1 MKSEERAK
9 KAVKSAVLFKFQGFR
24 KKGKKVLTNG
34 EGFGILTKLS
44 ARETAGHKRMKKPLD
59 SGAKMW

>member
-24 KKGKKVLTNG
+24 KKGKK
-34 EGFGILTKLS
+34 GIDKWGRIWYS
-44 ARETAGHKRMKKPLD
+44 NKAVGAGDR
-59 SGAKMW
+59 GAQEDEKTS

>member
-24 KKGKKVLTNG
+24 KKGKKGIDKRGRIWYSNKAVGAGDRTG
-34 EGFGILTKLS
+34 KEGN
-44 ARETAGHKRMKKPLD
+44 KKT
-59 SGAKMW
+59 S